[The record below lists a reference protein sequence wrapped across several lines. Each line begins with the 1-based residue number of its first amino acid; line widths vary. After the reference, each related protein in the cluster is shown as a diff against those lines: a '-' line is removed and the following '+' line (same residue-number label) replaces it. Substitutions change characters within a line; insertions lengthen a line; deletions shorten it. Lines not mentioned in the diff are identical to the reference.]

1 MNINLEYR
9 EKKHSYLE
17 DFANKEKNPYT
28 QDNTSTIENID
39 HPEKAITLE
48 EQNETLSI
56 SMELDINKDNST
68 LSKEND
74 LLPDPALAPRDEL
87 AALYS
92 TSELYAG
99 AKITDEVLP
108 IMEVDNEETPVLSRK
123 KDKDKK
129 GKSAQDKNQSR
140 PSPYRKLRNEGL
152 PSQA

>member
-1 MNINLEYR
+1 
-9 EKKHSYLE
+9 
-17 DFANKEKNPYT
+17 
-28 QDNTSTIENID
+28 
-39 HPEKAITLE
+39 
-48 EQNETLSI
+48 
-56 SMELDINKDNST
+56 MELDINKDNST

-129 GKSAQDKNQSR
+129 GKSTQDKNQSR
-140 PSPYRKLRNEGL
+140 PSPYRKQCNEGL
-152 PSQA
+152 LSQA